1 MKNGIGVKIGLTLI
15 AISGYVSAESSFEVR
30 SLAAS
35 CAACHG
41 TYGIAQQGM
50 ESLAGQTKEDLLKKM
65 LGFKAG
71 KVPATLMHQLAS
83 GYSDEQLEQLAGYFA
98 ALKK

>member
-1 MKNGIGVKIGLTLI
+1 MKKKIGVVAGLALT
-15 AISGYVSAESSFEVR
+15 AMSGYVCADALEVH
-30 SLAAS
+30 SLAAT

-50 ESLAGQTKEDLLKKM
+50 ESLAGQTKEALLKKM
-65 LGFKAG
+65 LDYKSG
-71 KVPATLMHQLAS
+71 KRPATLMHQLAN
-83 GYSDEQLEQLAGYFA
+83 GYSDEQLAQLADYFA